1 MDGGHP
7 ARLCARGR
15 ELCKRRD
22 GPGVG
27 ADRAVASG
35 RGGRTAADDLPAAG
49 LNALF
54 YLLQTGCQWRML
66 PRDFPPHSTVYGYFR
81 AWIVAG
87 VWAHLHDVLYR
98 RPRELEG
105 RDESPTA
112 VIIDSQSVKT
122 GAEAHEMVG
131 FDAGKRIKG
140 RKRHL
145 VTDTLGL
152 MLRVEIHSAGI
163 QDRDGAAL
171 VFDRITRRFPFLE
184 RFFPDAGYPGPRR
197 RARRHNRAGP
207 LPNRHDQANGPTDR
221 TLPRLLSQTLRACL
235 RRPLTAA

>member
-1 MDGGHP
+1 MNPIG
-7 ARLCARGR
+7 
-15 ELCKRRD
+15 
-22 GPGVG
+22 
-27 ADRAVASG
+27 
-35 RGGRTAADDLPAAG
+35 
-49 LNALF
+49 
-54 YLLQTGCQWRML
+54 
-66 PRDFPPHSTVYGYFR
+66 
-81 AWIVAG
+81 
-87 VWAHLHDVLYR
+87 
-98 RPRELEG
+98 ELEG